1 MKNKAAVWT
10 RSVNSKQ
17 MSRIGSIN
25 NDFDTYDMSS
35 ISNYAYHGTLV
46 NLVGK
51 CRLTAIHSDHQRFT
65 MSVIAGNNNK
75 IYTTIGI
82 IG

>member
-1 MKNKAAVWT
+1 MRNVAAVWT
-10 RSVNSKQ
+10 MSINSKQ
-17 MSRIGSIN
+17 MSRIGDIN
-25 NDFDTYDMSS
+25 DDFDTYDMSC

-51 CRLTAIHSDHQRFT
+51 CRLTAIYGENQRFT
-65 MSVIAGNNNK
+65 ISDITKNNK
-75 IYTTIGI
+75 MSTTIGI